1 MKLLKVI
8 ILSIFLFPL
17 NHILSEEIEEL
28 IYCFVGDAGEVNP
41 TQAKVVEALANSDC
55 SIVWHLGDITQ
66 LGVQSLDDPELQD
79 SFLTPFKQF
88 LETGIPFYLTIGNHD
103 YKGDPSVYLQVAKDY
118 PSIFHPSNFYTKT
131 FGGLCFFTLDTTIFD
146 KLYYFYKRGSQI
158 RWLNEEV
165 ERLKNQCEFS
175 IAVAHHP
182 LFSSGDRDRANPQ
195 LAIFLENYV
204 FGTFDMYITGHNH
217 VLADEGDH
225 KKTRQLISATGAL
238 PGGSP
243 NSTESNIFN
252 VETPGFL
259 QMSVKGNTARYEFLS
274 AESKEVLCETD
285 HGVPYITLLGRRGGS
300 AMAAAAVNAL
310 TPGGEI

>member
-41 TQAKVVEALANSDC
+41 TQRKVVIALANSDC
-55 SIVWHLGDITQ
+55 SMVWHLGDITQ
-66 LGVQSLDDPELQD
+66 LGVQSMDDPELEE
-79 SFLTPFKQF
+79 SFLTPFKPF
-88 LETGIPFYLTIGNHD
+88 LETGIPFYLTVGNHD

-131 FGGLCFFTLDTTIFD
+131 FDGLCFFALDTTIFD

-158 RWLNEEV
+158 RWLEEEV
-165 ERLKNQCEFS
+165 EKLKDQCDFS

-204 FGTFDMYITGHNH
+204 FGTFDIYITGHNH

-225 KKTRQLISATGAL
+225 KETLQLISATGAL

-243 NSTESNIFN
+243 GEIESGKFNI
-252 VETPGFL
+252 ETPGYL
-259 QMSVKGNTARYEFLS
+259 RMTVVEIIARYEFVS
-274 AESKEVLCETD
+274 AEKE
-285 HGVPYITLLGRRGGS
+285 
-300 AMAAAAVNAL
+300 
-310 TPGGEI
+310 EILWSNIKVGTGLRQKN

>member
-1 MKLLKVI
+1 MNGKSLKI
-8 ILSIFLFPL
+8 ILLLILMIVSKS
-17 NHILSEEIEEL
+17 ILSEEN

-41 TQAKVVEALANSDC
+41 TQKMVVKALANSDC
-55 SIVWHLGDITQ
+55 SMVWHLGDITQ
-66 LGVQSLDDPELQD
+66 LGVQSLDDPELQE
-79 SFLTPFKQF
+79 SFLTPFKPF
-88 LETGIPFYLTIGNHD
+88 LETEIPFYLAVGNHD
-103 YKGDPSVYLQVAKDY
+103 YKGDPSVYLQVAKNY
-118 PSIFHPSNFYTKT
+118 PSINHPSNFYTKK
-131 FGGLCFFTLDTTIFD
+131 FGRTCFFVLDTTIFD

-158 RWLNEEV
+158 RWLKEEV

-274 AESKEVLCETD
+274 AESKEVLWSKIKV
-285 HGVPYITLLGRRGGS
+285 GVGLR
-300 AMAAAAVNAL
+300 V
-310 TPGGEI
+310 E